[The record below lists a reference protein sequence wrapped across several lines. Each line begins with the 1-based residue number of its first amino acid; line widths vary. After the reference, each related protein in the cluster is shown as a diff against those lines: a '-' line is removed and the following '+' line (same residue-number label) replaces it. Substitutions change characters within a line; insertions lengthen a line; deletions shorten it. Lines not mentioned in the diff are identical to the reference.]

1 MTIKHYIISY
11 DISDKKRLA
20 KVARLLK
27 SQAFKLQASVYYWM
41 GKEEDVDT
49 LKNAL
54 EKIIN
59 RHDDDIRG
67 YLITRD
73 QVIRLFGA
81 PFMLDECYFTNTLR
95 YQHYPDSMRKQW
107 HKAMGR
113 SKQRCY
119 TADVL

>member
-1 MTIKHYIISY
+1 MKEMPLMTIKHYIISY
-11 DISDKKRLA
+11 DICDKKRLA

-27 SQAFKLQASVYYWM
+27 SQSFKLQGSVYYWI
-41 GKEEDVDT
+41 GKEEDLEI

-54 EKIIN
+54 EKMIN
-59 RHDDDIRG
+59 RYDDDIRG

-81 PFMLDECYFTNTLR
+81 PFMLDECYLTHALR

-107 HKAMGR
+107 HKVMGR
-113 SKQRCY
+113 SK
-119 TADVL
+119 